1 MIPIPLR
8 DENPTRRTPIVTI
21 AIIVV
26 NVLCWLWELQRGVAL
41 STLDYGVIPAWL
53 LHGIRDGMIDLQGMG
68 PVRLHQEVPQ
78 PFTVLT
84 AMFMHG
90 GWMHI
95 IGNMWFLWIFGDNV
109 EDEMGRLRYLLFYLV
124 AGVAATMA
132 QVFLTPQ
139 STIPMVGASGA
150 IAGALGAYIVLHPR
164 ARVRC
169 LWILIIFITTIEVPA
184 WLLLG
189 VWFLSQ
195 FFIPMGSG
203 VAWMAHVGG
212 FVAGAILGPLLVRR
226 LPARPEVLD
235 RPARRPPG
243 WG

>member
-1 MIPIPLR
+1 MLFPLR
-8 DENPTRRTPIVTI
+8 DANPTRRVPVVTI
-21 AIIVV
+21 ALIVI
-26 NVLCWLWELQRGVAL
+26 NVLCWFYELQISLVQAVY
-41 STLDYGVIPAWL
+41 SYGVIPAWL
-53 LHGIRDGMIDLQGMG
+53 LHGIRDGMIEIEGLG
-68 PVRLHQEVPQ
+68 PTRLHQDVPH
-78 PFTVLT
+78 PFTVFT

-109 EDEMGRLRYLLFYLV
+109 EDEMGRLRYLLFYLA
-124 AGVAATMA
+124 AGVIATLA
-132 QVFLTPQ
+132 QVVISPG

-164 ARVRC
+164 AKVHS
-169 LWILIIFITTIEVPA
+169 LLVLIVFFTTVEVPA

-195 FFIPMGSG
+195 FYISANAG
-203 VAWMAHVGG
+203 VATMAHVGG

-226 LPARPEVLD
+226 AHARAKAPPPVLPWR
-235 RPARRPPG
+235 
-243 WG
+243 